1 MDLYTFLTIAH
12 IFGTVLG
19 VGGATFAEI
28 FYIQFKKSGS
38 STGSESLDKADFHEN
53 PVLKT
58 CLSVLRWGLVIL
70 AFSGVGMLI
79 MWRLNFLGPDV
90 FFVPRFLAKMSVVLI
105 LLTVSLAINFKFIN
119 FELGSSISTA
129 SWYSAMI
136 LGLWRTLDASYFII
150 MIGYVVTVAFLHF
163 VLQLIRFKV
172 LRNS

>member
-28 FYIQFKKSGS
+28 FYIQFKKSGQ
-38 STGSESLDKADFHEN
+38 ADFHEN

-70 AFSGVGMLI
+70 AFSGVSMLI